1 MEKGS
6 GGIKTANHQATANSS
21 DKKNRIIN
29 VFMISTEIAKPLDG
43 LYFVEEKISILLLS
57 RLKLE

>member
-21 DKKNRIIN
+21 DKKNIN
-29 VFMISTEIAKPLDG
+29 VFMMNTEIAKPIVG
-43 LYFVEEKISILLLS
+43 SIS
-57 RLKLE
+57 